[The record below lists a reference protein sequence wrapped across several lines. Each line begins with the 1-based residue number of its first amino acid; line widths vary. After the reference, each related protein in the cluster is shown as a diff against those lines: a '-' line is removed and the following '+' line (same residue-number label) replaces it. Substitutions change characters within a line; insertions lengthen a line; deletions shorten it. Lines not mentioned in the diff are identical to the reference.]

1 MLQKSVSNYV
11 QEFQIEFF
19 YEEQVYEYLSSIIV
33 FLMKIKVKSIKNPHA
48 LLLMRVD
55 FDYSAWSDV
64 EVSVLVTSCAP
75 VTIILPSLSNAA
87 TN

>member
-33 FLMKIKVKSIKNPHA
+33 FDENEKHKNPHA